1 MQKLKVIAY
10 CRVSTEMQEK
20 KESLETHIQAVKR
33 FCLDNDYELLETHTD
48 VMSGGNRKRKGFL
61 KALRDIENKD
71 FDIFLAYDVSRIA
84 RDVYAFLKIF
94 NKLKENNIQL
104 KLINNPNLNSDSP
117 LGELILTILAAI
129 FQYFRFDG
137 SQRVRDGAVTRIK
150 ETGRRMAGKAPYG
163 YVMENKEL
171 IIDNEKSEEIKFL
184 FSSILEGLNINQL
197 SEKIGW
203 SASTVHDRLR
213 NLTYAGIN
221 IYGKKV
227 NNKYTFKSIKNLD
240 SKSIVER
247 QGAWEGIISLK
258 DFEAVQDILD
268 NNRNRALNTISYDK
282 YLLSSLLKCECGHKL
297 IGAVSNKTRH
307 YYRCKGCGTHIK
319 REVLE
324 KAIID
329 ELLNTDELKIL
340 NQKIKNNLNKVQE
353 IKLKDQELKKLEN
366 RKNLLIENLID
377 RTITKADFT
386 KHNNINEEKIDLI
399 REEIKKLNAVKNNST
414 IDTDVFNSFKEILRN
429 INEDDREDLKTILQ
443 KMIEYILIKDKKVKE
458 IKLRI

>member
-20 KESLETHIQAVKR
+20 KESLDTHIQAVKR
-33 FCLDNDYELLETHTD
+33 FCLDNDYELLEIHKD
-48 VMSGGNRKRKGFL
+48 VMSGGNRNRKGFQR
-61 KALRDIENKD
+61 AMRDVETRD
-71 FDIFLAYDVSRIA
+71 FDIFRAYDVSRIA

-94 NKLKENNIQL
+94 NKLKERNIQL

-137 SQRVRDGAVTRIK
+137 SQRVRDSAVTKIK
-150 ETGRRMAGKAPYG
+150 DSGKRMAGKAPYG
-163 YVMENKEL
+163 YKTKDKEL
-171 IIDNEKSEEIKFL
+171 IIDAQEAEEIKFVFL
-184 FSSILEGLNINQL
+184 SILEGMNINQL

-213 NLTYAGIN
+213 NPTYAGIN
-221 IYGKKV
+221 IYGKRAT
-227 NNKYTFKSIKNLD
+227 NKQTFKIKKNLD
-240 SKSIVER
+240 TKTIVENKGSW
-247 QGAWEGIISLK
+247 QGIISIE
-258 DFEAVQDILD
+258 DFNTVQDILD
-268 NNRNRALNTISYDK
+268 NNRNRTLNATSYNK
-282 YLLSSLLKCECGHKL
+282 YLLSSLLKCECGGKL

-319 REVLE
+319 REELE
-324 KAIID
+324 KSVIN

-340 NQKIKNNLNKVQE
+340 NQKIKNNIGKVQE
-353 IKLKDQELKKLEN
+353 ISIKTQELKKLEN
-366 RKNLLIENLID
+366 RKNMLVENLID

-386 KHNNINEEKIDLI
+386 THNNINEEKIDSL
-399 REEIKKLNAVKNNST
+399 RQEIKKLNATKDNNT
-414 IDTDVFNSFKEILRN
+414 VDTDVFNAFKEILKN
-429 INEDDREDLKTILQ
+429 INIEDREDLKNILQ
-443 KMIEYILIKDKKVKE
+443 KMIEYILIKDKKVEE